1 MKKSIS
7 IKISLAFLLCTLLAS
22 ACKTKKVVS
31 EASGIEAYSE
41 TDIKYKIKASN
52 IYFSTMEASGVAN
65 ISSSKLNIS
74 GNFVL
79 RLDHNKRAWMVVKKF
94 GIEAARILIE
104 NDTMTMLNRFEKS
117 YTQMPVN
124 EGMKMIGL
132 SMSQNEV
139 IEFLA
144 GNAVVDNTE
153 FMSMTQD
160 SFTYEYKTAFDNLI
174 ANYTFDALNE
184 ITTMATFA
192 DMQNNSLECYYHD
205 FKSIDEVQMIAYN
218 RLLSTSDPRIGKASI
233 ELDFKEISIDE
244 ELTFPFEIPTHYN
257 QKF

>member
-1 MKKSIS
+1 MKKNIS
-7 IKISLAFLLCTLLAS
+7 IRISLAFLLCTLLAS

-41 TDIKYKIKASN
+41 TDIKYKIKAAN

-65 ISSSKLNIS
+65 ISSPQLNIS
-74 GNFVL
+74 GNFVM

-117 YTQMPVN
+117 YMQMPV
-124 EGMKMIGL
+124 EDGLKMIGL

-144 GNAVVDNTE
+144 GNAVIDNSE
-153 FMSMTQD
+153 FMSMSQD

-184 ITTMATFA
+184 ITTKATFA
-192 DMQNNSLECYYHD
+192 DMQNNSLECEYSDY
-205 FKSIDEVQMIAYN
+205 KTIDEVQMVAYN
-218 RLLSTSDPRIGKASI
+218 RLLSTSDPRIGDASI
-233 ELDFKEISIDE
+233 ELDFKEISVDK
-244 ELTFPFEIPTHYN
+244 ELSFPFEIPTHYN
-257 QKF
+257 QK